1 MKLKVFEPK
10 NLTWLDRLVW
20 NFHSD
25 LSYVF
30 VFEYWRLGSN
40 KAKLV
45 QYICVIISCD
55 SILTFLQYNPVH
67 MITSRTGCFRKNFT
81 LGISIIFPVI
91 NMLEGYGIFHLKG
104 GIHSSVLSTKTFFY
118 DIRNLRYKLIK
129 MENQIWKI
137 LDIGQY

>member
-1 MKLKVFEPK
+1 M
-10 NLTWLDRLVW
+10 
-20 NFHSD
+20 
-25 LSYVF
+25 
-30 VFEYWRLGSN
+30 
-40 KAKLV
+40 
-45 QYICVIISCD
+45 IIVAPPPYPRMHD
-55 SILTFLQYNPVH
+55 H
-67 MITSRTGCFRKNFT
+67 DTGCFKKNFT